1 MSEERLEPWL
11 VYLHGGEKPNVT
23 KLYSLPQRRHNVINI
38 PGLRSTHK
46 IDTSSH
52 GWLVIT
58 VVGDDDCEDDY
69 LLNPVT
75 MEKIQLP
82 KWPGPDLAYAFCTL
96 SSPPHDRSCV
106 VMYILDTDQKVFLY
120 CKPGDESWTRQEVQ
134 APCNCPAVGYNFDAI
149 TSINNEIYGLTIC
162 CQSLVKFQFGRDHN
176 DHDRC
181 NLRLLD
187 LNVRKPNQTHHFIRT
202 CATICYSM
210 VQCSPT
216 ELIVVEVHYGDEFLV
231 GDSTTDVGC
240 MGIELYKVNLRDQVC
255 GRMESLP
262 GDSAIFLGAS
272 DHTAVYYKIPRD
284 DLDSGRVRG
293 NTIYF
298 TERNDKYLYAY
309 DVQERSVSVS
319 LPCPDV
325 KCDYGGPYWIQL
337 PVNWSLMNDPQQ
349 PQVVASEDD
358 SPNRETPSI
367 EANKI
372 ASKLQIMKRGGG
384 VRDWWSD
391 LLNDI
396 LYEIQSLLFG
406 ADRCYFRLA
415 CKTWKSSF
423 SNSTSES
430 GYRSA
435 KLQKIHQFPILMHIG
450 NDGELV
456 NFFNPIMN
464 STHTLPLLGLTGAI
478 IRCSKDGWLLIT
490 QGSTGEKILF
500 LNPFTNERI
509 DLPDLDEYIFD
520 GITFSS
526 LPASSDCMVLGYSN
540 YEKYTLRLHFIYRGE
555 SEWSGSDVQKN
566 GVLLDNSY
574 SNPVY
579 HQGLFYLMGKA
590 GNLCIHDPGGRTEQS
605 TSKVIDLARK
615 PSALTRTSQL
625 MECEG
630 KLLSVCTGH
639 MGKPLEVY
647 EMNQESMAWEE
658 LDSLDDTML
667 FFSYTSLL
675 SATTSGVQISGLGN
689 KVFLDRFSRK
699 DGVFYSLKTRKFHT
713 FWSGYNSDD
722 WCDTKKYT
730 NCAWIVPNFE
740 THKKG
745 ELQWFDPAIQIEQA
759 ED

>member
-11 VYLHGGEKPNVT
+11 VYLHGDEKPNVT

-58 VVGDDDCEDDY
+58 VFGDDDCEDDY

-82 KWPGPDLAYAFCTL
+82 KWPEPDLAYAFCTL

-106 VMYILDTDQKVFLY
+106 VMYILDSDQKVFLY

-162 CQSLVKFQFGRDHN
+162 CQSLVKFQFGRDHD

-181 NLRLLD
+181 YLRLLD

-202 CATICYSM
+202 RATICYSM

-240 MGIELYKVNLRDQVC
+240 MGLELYKVNLRAQVC

-262 GDSAIFLGAS
+262 GESAIFLGAS
-272 DHTAVYYKIPRD
+272 DHNTVFYKIPRD
-284 DLDSGRVRG
+284 DLDSGRVRW

-337 PVNWSLMNDPQQ
+337 PVNWSSMNDPQQ
-349 PQVVASEDD
+349 LQAVASEDD

-490 QGSTGEKILF
+490 QGSTG
-500 LNPFTNERI
+500 
-509 DLPDLDEYIFD
+509 
-520 GITFSS
+520 
-526 LPASSDCMVLGYSN
+526 
-540 YEKYTLRLHFIYRGE
+540 
-555 SEWSGSDVQKN
+555 
-566 GVLLDNSY
+566 
-574 SNPVY
+574 
-579 HQGLFYLMGKA
+579 
-590 GNLCIHDPGGRTEQS
+590 GRTEQS

-615 PSALTRTSQL
+615 PSAVKRTSQL
-625 MECEG
+625 IECEG

-639 MGKPLEVY
+639 IGKPLEVY
-647 EMNQESMAWEE
+647 EMNQESMAWE
-658 LDSLDDTML
+658 DVGSLDDTML
-667 FFSYTSLL
+667 FLSYTCLL
-675 SATTSGVQISGLGN
+675 SATSGVQISGLGN
-689 KVFLDRFSRK
+689 KVFLDRFSGK

-713 FWSGYNSDD
+713 FWSGYNSND
-722 WCDTKKYT
+722 WCGTKKYT
-730 NCAWIVPNFE
+730 NCAWIVPNLE